1 MSNRAKDIT
10 AMLFAAIMLI
20 AVAGIVY
27 ARAADMDLTEAWIL
41 CQPDSYVNIRAR
53 ASSKSQI
60 DGYLLSGDR
69 IWLDGETCDGFA
81 HIDRASTE
89 RGEGWVHAGYIVFD
103 KPQDI
108 NRQCVI
114 RTNGRVACRRTID
127 GHRRCWVVNGST
139 VYVYKIAGEWAVTD
153 KGFIKSEYI
162 SGAEEQ

>member
-1 MSNRAKDIT
+1 MSNRGKDIL
-10 AMLFAAIMLI
+10 AMLYAAIMLI
-20 AVAGIVY
+20 VAISVVCVK
-27 ARAADMDLTEAWIL
+27 AMEPALTEAWIL

-53 ASSKSQI
+53 ASSKSQAE
-60 DGYLLSGDR
+60 GYLLSGDR
-69 IWLDGETCDGFA
+69 IWLDGETDDGYA
-81 HIDRASTE
+81 HIDMASTE
-89 RGEGWVHAGYIVFD
+89 RGEGWVHAGYIVFN

-127 GHRRCWVVNGST
+127 GHRRCWVIDGST